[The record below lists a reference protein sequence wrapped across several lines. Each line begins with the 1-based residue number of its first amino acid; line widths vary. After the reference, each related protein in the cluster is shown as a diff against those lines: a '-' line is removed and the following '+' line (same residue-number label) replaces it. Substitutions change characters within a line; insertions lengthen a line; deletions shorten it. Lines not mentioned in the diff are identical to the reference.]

1 MKAVYA
7 GSFDCYTNGHH
18 DIVRKACRLFDEVH
32 IVIAV
37 NSAKT
42 RTFSAEQM
50 AEGRDR
56 KLYGLYLSGRGR
68 GVLP

>member
-1 MKAVYA
+1 MNAVYA

-18 DIVRKACRLFDEVH
+18 NITRKACRLFDEVH

-42 RTFSAEQM
+42 RTF
-50 AEGRDR
+50 
-56 KLYGLYLSGRGR
+56 
-68 GVLP
+68 GVVGV